1 MGVIS
6 GLGSLL
12 NRLIQMQSDES
23 KIDNSSSETF
33 ESKLSNMGVSIGL
46 LVIEKG
52 VLLIISR
59 LAKKSRSTSRTKT

>member
-33 ESKLSNMGVSIGL
+33 ASKLSNMSVSLGL

-59 LAKKSRSTSRTKT
+59 LSKKSRSTSRTKT